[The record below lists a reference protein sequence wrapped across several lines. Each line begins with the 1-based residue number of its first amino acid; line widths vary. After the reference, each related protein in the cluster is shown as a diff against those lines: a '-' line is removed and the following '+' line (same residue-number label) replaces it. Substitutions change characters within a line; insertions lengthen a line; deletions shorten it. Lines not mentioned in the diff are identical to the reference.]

1 MFIKGLIYAGSHVNC
16 SAALTYLI
24 LTQPYEIVP
33 LLFVLYTRV
42 PKFQRG

>member
-1 MFIKGLIYAGSHVNC
+1 MFIKGLIYAGNHVKC

-24 LTQPYEIVP
+24 LAQPYEIVP
-33 LLFVLYTRV
+33 LLSVLYTGA